1 MWKAFRFLLVILV
14 LAASGAWLVDH
25 PGEFV
30 VTWYGY
36 RIETSFTLVATLLAF
51 FMALLF
57 WAYRV
62 TVRTIGGPAA
72 LIGYYGN
79 RRKTK
84 GQEALRQGLVAVA
97 AGNPAEVRKLAAR
110 ANALLND
117 PPMTLL
123 LTAQAAQL
131 EGDDKRA
138 TKAFRKM
145 LDNPE
150 TEFLGLR
157 GLFLQSARNGNRLEA
172 LGLAERA
179 FELQPETPW
188 VFNALFELQTA
199 IGEWSSA
206 AKTLEKSVAAKHIDS
221 AVAKRRR
228 AVLFTEQAIAT
239 PSGEELSGDEN
250 WSLKAADLSPSLVP
264 AAVLAAQHHIREGDL
279 LKAAKVVEKTWVSAP
294 HPDLVPV
301 YVEARMRKSTDED
314 QGARDIKADAKWLKG
329 LADFNAGHIESR
341 LLRAGQDL
349 VLGRARAA
357 RKSLKGLSE
366 GYATA
371 RVCKLMADIEAA
383 EGRDEAAR
391 DWLARIVSAPRDAH
405 WMCETCG
412 RESPSWTSTCNNC
425 GAFDTLSWKAP
436 ADLVAGLVLDPVE
449 PEAQDSAK
457 AEGAEVGSKGS
468 ATIVPEKTEPAT
480 IRTEPLVIDIAPEDI
495 SIVEPEAVP
504 SDAPPADKPPGALAG
519 TPANVPASAP
529 ANVGASNPLARESV
543 TGGQG
548 ASEDL
553 EDTQVPVMAPVVDDP
568 GPGGDD
574 PFAED
579 EERW

>member
-1 MWKAFRFLLVILV
+1 MWKAFRFLLVILI
-14 LAASGAWLVDH
+14 LAASGAWLADH

-30 VTWYGY
+30 VTWWGY
-36 RIETSFTLVATLLAF
+36 RIETSFTLVAVLLTL

-57 WAYRV
+57 WVYRI

-79 RRKTK
+79 RRKTR

-110 ANALLND
+110 ANTLLND

-123 LTAQAAQL
+123 LSAQAAQL

-138 TKAFRKM
+138 TKAFKKM

-157 GLFLQSARNGNRLEA
+157 GLFLQAARNGNRLEA
-172 LGLAERA
+172 LGHAERA

-206 AKTLEKSVAAKHIDS
+206 ALTLEKSVSSKHIDG
-221 AVAKRRR
+221 ATAKRRR
-228 AVLFTEQAIAT
+228 AVLYTEQALAT
-239 PSGEELSGDEN
+239 PDGEAEEN
-250 WSLKAADLSPSLVP
+250 WSIKAAELSPGLVP
-264 AAVLAAQHHIREGDL
+264 AAVLAARHHISEGEL
-279 LKAAKVVEKTWVSAP
+279 LKAAKVIEKTWVTTP

-301 YVEARMRKSTDED
+301 YVAARMNQNAEVPDV
-314 QGARDIKADAKWLKG
+314 KADAKWLKG

-341 LLRAGQDL
+341 LLRAQQDL
-349 VLGRARAA
+349 VLGRLKAA
-357 RKSLKGLSE
+357 RKSLKGLAE

-371 RVCKLMADIEAA
+371 RVCKLMADIEGA

-391 DWLARIVSAPRDAH
+391 DWLAKTVTAPRDAH

-436 ADLVAGLVLDPVE
+436 ADLVAGLVLEPVE
-449 PEAQDSAK
+449 PDGPEETKPETMAD
-457 AEGAEVGSKGS
+457 
-468 ATIVPEKTEPAT
+468 ATPGELV
-480 IRTEPLVIDIAPEDI
+480 VIDIAPEDVTV
-495 SIVEPEAVP
+495 VEPEPKVAP
-504 SDAPPADKPPGALAG
+504 AGADAPQAEDKIEEPAGKVQDRVTSIGA
-519 TPANVPASAP
+519 T
-529 ANVGASNPLARESV
+529 NPLAKE
-543 TGGQG
+543 QA
-548 ASEDL
+548 ASASD
-553 EDTQVPVMAPVVDDP
+553 DDNKAPAIAPVVDDP

-574 PFAED
+574 PFAEED
-579 EERW
+579 ERW

>member
-1 MWKAFRFLLVILV
+1 MWKAFRFLLVILA
-14 LAASGAWLVDH
+14 LAASGAWLTDH

-36 RIETSFTLVATLLAF
+36 RIETSFTLVATLLVL

-57 WAYRV
+57 WVYRI

-110 ANALLND
+110 ANTLLND

-123 LTAQAAQL
+123 LSAQAAQL

-138 TKAFRKM
+138 MKAFKKM

-157 GLFLQSARNGNRLEA
+157 GLFLQAARNGNRLEA
-172 LGLAERA
+172 LGHAERA

-206 AKTLEKSVAAKHIDS
+206 AQTLEKSVTSKHLDG
-221 AVAKRRR
+221 ATAKRRR
-228 AVLFTEQAIAT
+228 AVLYTEQALAT
-239 PSGEELSGDEN
+239 PEEVGDEN
-250 WSLKAADLSPSLVP
+250 WSIKAAELSPGLVP
-264 AAVLAAQHHIREGDL
+264 AAVLAARHHIGEGNL
-279 LKAAKVVEKTWVSAP
+279 LKAAKVIEKTWVTAP
-294 HPDLVPV
+294 HPDLIPV
-301 YVEARMRKSTDED
+301 YVAARMRPQQAED
-314 QGARDIKADAKWLKG
+314 KDVHDVKADAKWLKG

-341 LLRAGQDL
+341 LLRAEQAL
-349 VLGRARAA
+349 VLGRIKAA
-357 RKSLKGLSE
+357 RKSLKGLAE

-371 RVCKLMADIEAA
+371 RVCKIMADIEAA

-391 DWLARIVSAPRDAH
+391 DWMSKTVTAPRDAH

-412 RESPSWTSTCNNC
+412 RESASWTSTCNNC

-436 ADLVAGLVLDPVE
+436 ADLIAGLVLEPVE
-449 PEAQDSAK
+449 PEEPDETKTDAAMSAP
-457 AEGAEVGSKGS
+457 V
-468 ATIVPEKTEPAT
+468 
-480 IRTEPLVIDIAPEDI
+480 VIDIAPEDVT
-495 SIVEPEAVP
+495 IVEPEPDAVP
-504 SDAPPADKPPGALAG
+504 VVSDAPQKDEHIEEPADAAPGRPAG
-519 TPANVPASAP
+519 
-529 ANVGASNPLARESV
+529 VGATNPLAKE
-543 TGGQG
+543 QA
-548 ASEDL
+548 ASGD
-553 EDTQVPVMAPVVDDP
+553 DDSKAPVMAPVVDDP
-568 GPGGDD
+568 GPSAAD
-574 PFAED
+574 PYSE
-579 EERW
+579 ENERW